1 MNWTRESNKE
11 RKRWRTGCW
20 ELSEEDKINSTTVDI
35 SENVAYTGFFHSMN
49 FERPFLKID
58 RRGNCL
64 CGRTTP
70 KKLRKPSTPNKGVT
84 GNFRRG
90 ITKEERRVYIFFFTF
105 IFFIFLRKRRLGG
118 EPLQNSNLATADE
131 VDTLLLRSSLD
142 VEVDEE
148 ADDRLP
154 VDDELDGKDSFN
166 RFMDGAFRLMGR
178 LRLVR
183 KSVTT
188 RERGRN

>member
-1 MNWTRESNKE
+1 
-11 RKRWRTGCW
+11 
-20 ELSEEDKINSTTVDI
+20 
-35 SENVAYTGFFHSMN
+35 MN

-58 RRGNCL
+58 RRGNCP
-64 CGRTTP
+64 CGRTT
-70 KKLRKPSTPNKGVT
+70 PSTPNKGVT

-105 IFFIFLRKRRLGG
+105 IFFIFLRKRRRRG

>member
-1 MNWTRESNKE
+1 MWKNNAFNTQQRSNRKLQE
-11 RKRWRTGCW
+11 RNYQGGKAG
-20 ELSEEDKINSTTVDI
+20 LH
-35 SENVAYTGFFHSMN
+35 FFLQ
-49 FERPFLKID
+49 F
-58 RRGNCL
+58 
-64 CGRTTP
+64 
-70 KKLRKPSTPNKGVT
+70 
-84 GNFRRG
+84 
-90 ITKEERRVYIFFFTF
+90 YIFYFPQEKTTG
-105 IFFIFLRKRRLGG
+105 GG

-188 RERGRN
+188 RERGRNQSHVQQGH